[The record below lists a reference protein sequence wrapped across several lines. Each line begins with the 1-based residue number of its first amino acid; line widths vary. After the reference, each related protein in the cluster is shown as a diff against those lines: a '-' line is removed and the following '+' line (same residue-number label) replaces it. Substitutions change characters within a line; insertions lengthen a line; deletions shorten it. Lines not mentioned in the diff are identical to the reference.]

1 MEDQPVAKRQR
12 STQTDDDGTSSD
24 LFHMNT
30 NTNTAIGQ
38 STTDAGTGGIIK
50 LSYAQK
56 KVRRKLKNMISEEH
70 YSIFMKL
77 SLEKQQN
84 IEYWCY
90 DYPGGLLEYL
100 IVEVSDDEKKEIR
113 IKEAAIDNKAV
124 ADLYELDRYTDIERK
139 GGNWKDVRV
148 RTKIKWKED
157 NFRIARKTLTAMS
170 DPNCIH
176 NKNTNKKI
184 LQLRVDLLWFACETY
199 SRYSDFIKHAVG
211 YLQKSCVDCGTIPGR
226 GKYYVDGC
234 CGRLCIPCVISRSDM
249 LLEASKDF
257 PNYQKLQKIKRQLNL
272 GSSILL
278 FAKGCIFEV
287 GRADQNFIL
296 PSSTLGIHSMSPKT
310 FEEFC
315 EAKKIQRKT
324 FEEYLDAKK
333 KQKKTSSHCC

>member
-1 MEDQPVAKRQR
+1 MEHQPVAKRQK
-12 STQTDDDGTSSD
+12 STQKEETFSGQLDID
-24 LFHMNT
+24 
-30 NTNTAIGQ
+30 TAIGQ
-38 STTDAGTGGIIK
+38 STDTGTGGIK

-56 KVRRKLKNMISEEH
+56 KVRRKLTNMISDEH

-100 IVEVSDDEKKEIR
+100 IVEVSDEKDILIQK
-113 IKEAAIDNKAV
+113 AIDKA

-157 NFRIARKTLTAMS
+157 NFRNARETLTAMS
-170 DPNCIH
+170 DPNCIQ
-176 NKNTNKKI
+176 KNTKKI

-199 SRYSDFIKHAVG
+199 SRYSDFIKHAIG
-211 YLQKSCVDCGTIPGR
+211 YLQKRCVDCGTIPGR
-226 GKYYVDGC
+226 GNYYVDGC
-234 CGRLCIPCVISRSDM
+234 CGRLCTPCVTSRSDM

-278 FAKGCIFEV
+278 FAKGCLFEV

-296 PSSTLGIHSMSPKT
+296 PSSTLGIHSMTPKT

-315 EAKKIQRKT
+315 EAKKIQRERD
-324 FEEYLDAKK
+324 F
-333 KQKKTSSHCC
+333 